1 MTLFCCLLAKGRSLF
16 TPGLALFPL
25 VLPPIPL
32 FLLFFSSWTSICYFF
47 LRWGNSLPHVLVFRS
62 VGISSACVFLLFLP
76 RSASR
81 IFFVVLRL
89 NLLDL
94 VVGVLVLS

>member
-25 VLPPIPL
+25 VLPPISL
-32 FLLFFSSWTSICYFF
+32 FLLFFSAWTSICCSF
-47 LRWGNSLPHVLVFRS
+47 LRWGNSLPHVLVSRS
-62 VGISSACVFLLFLP
+62 IGISSACVFLLSLP
-76 RSASR
+76 RSAAR

-89 NLLDL
+89 DPLDP